1 MSMEKPTLGAYT
13 LSDFRDGI
21 MTDENWLSSLER
33 FPYEALTEEQ
43 KLEYDTLRSL
53 LKTEL
58 KSSEVLE
65 YSECLGPTTGIQAQ
79 LPLILAEYHFWD
91 RQDIEDYLALLRQI
105 PDYFAQ
111 IIDFEKMEIGEEA
124 VYERCDLSGDHKA
137 VQGLYCGTKGELSA
151 GLLFEMGIASVKG
164 VSEEERAE
172 YIRQNE
178 AAVSEC
184 VIPAYQSLISALEQL
199 KGTRQ

>member
-1 MSMEKPTLGAYT
+1 MSDL
-13 LSDFRDGI
+13 RDGI

-79 LPLILAEYHFWD
+79 LPLILAEYHFGTD
-91 RQDIEDYLALLRQI
+91 RISK
-105 PDYFAQ
+105 
-111 IIDFEKMEIGEEA
+111 IILHF
-124 VYERCDLSGDHKA
+124 
-137 VQGLYCGTKGELSA
+137 
-151 GLLFEMGIASVKG
+151 SV
-164 VSEEERAE
+164 RFR
-172 YIRQNE
+172 IILHR
-178 AAVSEC
+178 
-184 VIPAYQSLISALEQL
+184 SLIL
-199 KGTRQ
+199 KR